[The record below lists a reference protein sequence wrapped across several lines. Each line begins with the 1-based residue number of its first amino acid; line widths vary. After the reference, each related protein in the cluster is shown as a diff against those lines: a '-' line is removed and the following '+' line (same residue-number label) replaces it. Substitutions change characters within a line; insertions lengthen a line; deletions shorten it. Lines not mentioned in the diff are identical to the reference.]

1 MMDYFLEMSIII
13 VPALFVLGIMIFA
26 ISKPKK
32 NNKKMKALS
41 SLVTLIGMFI
51 VGLLVFIFV
60 ISPIFKSS
68 KDGVTGFFENKAD
81 HKAHCQTHYTVT
93 EAKTDFAAKQAY
105 EKCMDN

>member
-51 VGLLVFIFV
+51 VGLLVFIL
-60 ISPIFKSS
+60 
-68 KDGVTGFFENKAD
+68 
-81 HKAHCQTHYTVT
+81 
-93 EAKTDFAAKQAY
+93 
-105 EKCMDN
+105 